1 MSTKPHTPNKKGHL
15 HLVQWIAQA
24 WQDLPLGFKG
34 MYVIVLP
41 LAVLLASLGSLY
53 IRELESTKL
62 ENQLKKALQNQRD
75 IQTVHTQLLEAS
87 TGVRDYLLTGDKHF
101 LNIFFEAEKMLPEIL
116 ATLEER
122 LESDQQKLRLSVISP
137 LVAENLADLE
147 ALSKHETAIASD
159 QLITQFKSQV
169 DTLDKL
175 RKEIEALNAEE
186 ALLVEQDQKEIFL
199 QRQQNIIV
207 TLIATIAGI
216 IGSLMAVW
224 IFSRTIVK
232 RVRLLRDSAGHL
244 ARAEALD
251 LPSSSRDELGQLS
264 DELDHA
270 SQLLA
275 KNISDAMQAR
285 HEAEEAS
292 ASKSMF
298 LSRTSHEL
306 RTPLNAILGFAQ
318 LLEQDLP
325 PGKQLNSVLLI
336 KGAGLHLLKLINE
349 VLEIARIESG
359 ETSLELAPTLI
370 NSLLEEASHYIAPL
384 GKIRDIE
391 IKCDIS
397 PNLWAMANGQKLL
410 QVVLNLLSNAL
421 KYGPVSSVV
430 QLNAYRQG
438 HLVIIE
444 VQDSGSGIPSELR
457 ERVFTPFDRLGA
469 ENTKVE
475 GTGLGL
481 ALSKQIMLAMN
492 GSIHVAKDKSL
503 FWIEI
508 TECEPNLAE
517 VVIDQKKDHPKPI
530 NLLDKHS
537 ILYVEDNMS
546 NRALVEAII
555 LRQRDFRIHCVSTIK
570 DAKQYLNELV
580 PSLLLID
587 LNLPDGSGEHLVDY
601 VLSEARLKNIPMM
614 ILSADALPD
623 TINRLKAA
631 GVAHY
636 MTKPLDVA
644 LFNKRIRELVLSE
657 NEKIEEENSERTK

>member
-1 MSTKPHTPNKKGHL
+1 MMSKSHIPAKRKNISPL
-15 HLVQWIAQA
+15 HWAAQA

-34 MYVIVLP
+34 VFVIALP
-41 LAVLLASLGSLY
+41 LTVLLASLASLY
-53 IRELESTKL
+53 IRELESTML
-62 ENQLKKALQNQRD
+62 ENNLKHALQNQRD

-101 LNIFFEAEKMLPEIL
+101 LNIFFEAEKILPEIIN
-116 ATLEER
+116 TLEDR
-122 LESDQQKLRLSVISP
+122 LESNQQKNRLLVIVP
-137 LVAENLADLE
+137 LVAKNLADLK
-147 ALSKHETAIASD
+147 ALSDHDSEIASD
-159 QLITQFKSQV
+159 NLIAQFKSQV
-169 DTLDKL
+169 ATLDQL

-186 ALLVEQDQKEIFL
+186 ALLVEQDQQEIFL
-199 QRQQNIIV
+199 QRQQSISV
-207 TLIATIAGI
+207 TLIAAVAGI

-251 LPSSSRDELGQLS
+251 LPSSSKDELGQLS

-275 KNISDAMQAR
+275 KNISDALQAR
-285 HEAEEAS
+285 QEAEEAS

-318 LLEQDLP
+318 LLEQDLA
-325 PGKQLNSVLLI
+325 PGKQRDSVSLI
-336 KGAGLHLLKLINE
+336 KGAGQHLLKLINE

-359 ETSLELAPTLI
+359 EVSLELAPIAL
-370 NSLLEEASHYIAPL
+370 NNLLEEAIHYIAPI

-391 IKCDIS
+391 IKSDIE
-397 PNLWAMANGQKLL
+397 PNLWAMANRQKLL

-421 KYGPVSSVV
+421 KYGPVNSAV
-430 QLNAYRQG
+430 QLNAYRKQDQ
-438 HLVIIE
+438 IMIE
-444 VQDSGSGIPSELR
+444 VQDDGLGIPVELR

-469 ENTKVE
+469 ENTKIE

-481 ALSKQIMLAMN
+481 ALSKQIMLAMH
-492 GSIHVAKDKSL
+492 GSIHLAKDKSL
-503 FWIEI
+503 FWVEI
-508 TECEPNLAE
+508 SACEANTDVSKQPQQKEKSKQLNLS
-517 VVIDQKKDHPKPI
+517 
-530 NLLDKHS
+530 NKHS
-537 ILYVEDNMS
+537 ILYVEDNIS

-570 DAKQYLNELV
+570 DAKQYLNELQ

-587 LNLPDGSGEHLVDY
+587 LNLPDGSGESLVHY
-601 VLSEARLKNIPMM
+601 VMSEPRLKNIPMM

-623 TINRLKAA
+623 TINRLQAA
-631 GVAHY
+631 GVAYY

-644 LFNKRIRELVLSE
+644 VFNKQVRELIQS
-657 NEKIEEENSERTK
+657 

>member
-1 MSTKPHTPNKKGHL
+1 
-15 HLVQWIAQA
+15 
-24 WQDLPLGFKG
+24 
-34 MYVIVLP
+34 
-41 LAVLLASLGSLY
+41 
-53 IRELESTKL
+53 
-62 ENQLKKALQNQRD
+62 
-75 IQTVHTQLLEAS
+75 
-87 TGVRDYLLTGDKHF
+87 VRDYLLTGDRHF
-101 LNIFFEAEKMLPEIL
+101 LNIFYEAERILPEIID
-116 ATLEER
+116 TLEDR
-122 LESDQQKLRLSVISP
+122 LESNQQKHRLSVIVP
-137 LVAENLADLE
+137 LVAKNLADLK
-147 ALSKHETAIASD
+147 ALSNHDSEIASD
-159 QLITQFKSQV
+159 RLITQFKSQV

-175 RKEIEALNAEE
+175 RNEIEALNAEE
-186 ALLVEQDQKEIFL
+186 ALLVEQDQQEIFL
-199 QRQQNIIV
+199 QRQQSISA

-216 IGSLMAVW
+216 IGSLVAVW

-285 HEAEEAS
+285 QEAEEAS

-318 LLEQDLP
+318 LLEQDLS
-325 PGKQLNSVLLI
+325 PGKQRDSVSLI
-336 KGAGLHLLKLINE
+336 KGAGQHLLKLINE

-359 ETSLELAPTLI
+359 EVSLELAPTLM
-370 NSLLEEASHYIAPL
+370 NSLLEEATHYIAPI

-391 IKCDIS
+391 IKCAIA
-397 PNLWAMANGQKLL
+397 PNLWAMANRQKLL

-421 KYGPVSSVV
+421 KYGPVSSVI
-430 QLNAYRQG
+430 QLNAYRRD
-438 HLVIIE
+438 HHIVIE
-444 VQDSGSGIPSELR
+444 VQDDGPGIPSGLR

-481 ALSKQIMLAMN
+481 ALSKQIMLAMH
-492 GSIHVAKDKSL
+492 GSIHLANDKSL
-503 FWIEI
+503 FWVEI
-508 TECEPNLAE
+508 AACEANTETNNLSKQSE
-517 VVIDQKKDHPKPI
+517 NSKQL
-530 NLLDKHS
+530 NLSNKHS
-537 ILYVEDNMS
+537 ILYVEDNIS

-555 LRQRDFRIHCVSTIK
+555 LRQRDLRIHCVSTIK
-570 DAKQYLNELV
+570 DAKQYLNEMQ
-580 PSLLLID
+580 PSVLLID
-587 LNLPDGSGEHLVDY
+587 LNLPDGSGESLVHY
-601 VLSEARLKNIPMM
+601 VMSEPRLKDIPMM

-623 TINRLKAA
+623 TISRLQAA
-631 GVAHY
+631 GVAYY

-644 LFNKRIRELVLSE
+644 LFNKQIRELIHSQE
-657 NEKIEEENSERTK
+657 IK